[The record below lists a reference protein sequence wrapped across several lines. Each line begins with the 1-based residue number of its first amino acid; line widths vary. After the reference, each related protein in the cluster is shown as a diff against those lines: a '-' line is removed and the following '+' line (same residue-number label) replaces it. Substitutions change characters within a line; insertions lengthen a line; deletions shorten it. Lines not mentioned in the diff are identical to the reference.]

1 MAFSFR
7 VRAGARFAVDS
18 RGEAIFRATNALH
31 KPGRSQT
38 NLREFPS
45 LRSRSLLRRHI
56 FAAIATAML
65 GVAGVGSSAHAQ
77 MKQINFFVVNNL
89 FGSPGFV
96 AVENGYFAQQGLDVK
111 IKLTA
116 SGSQVTQAL
125 QAGEAQIGHA
135 SLSTTTAAAR
145 AAGNLLK
152 GVMPYYNDAQYIS
165 LGGRA
170 IIGRKDRGIDAKNP
184 KSMEGKKVGYLSGG
198 NEAYMVAWFKK
209 NHVDISK
216 VTLINIPVPDMP
228 ISISQGLVDAIVP
241 WEPYTSQAIRQ
252 LGDNA
257 VVLSRAE
264 GGLAPDII
272 GIVANQDWMKQNYDL
287 LEKFSVA
294 LAQAAQFI
302 RKNPGKAAEI
312 DTSYIDGLNIE
323 DATEGIKSLHWDP
336 RISVCTIAGMV
347 SAGNDMIK
355 AKLIKMSRPFT
366 PDDFV
371 DKTVIDRVMQKH
383 PELFS
388 DLPPL
393 PKTLDQCKDK
403 MGT

>member
-1 MAFSFR
+1 MTLGFR
-7 VRAGARFAVDS
+7 ARLGVAAES
-18 RGEAIFRATNALH
+18 RGGLALRSTTGQNLNRA
-31 KPGRSQT
+31 QT
-38 NLREFPS
+38 NLGNVPR
-45 LRSRSLLRRHI
+45 LRSQSLLRRRI
-56 FAAIATAML
+56 FMTVASALL
-65 GVAGVGSSAHAQ
+65 GIAGVSNPVHAQ
-77 MKQINFFVVNNL
+77 MKQVNFIVVNNL

-96 AVENGYFAQQGLDVK
+96 AVENGYFAEQGLDVK

-170 IIGRKDRGIDAKNP
+170 IIGRKDRGIDAQNP
-184 KSMEGKKVGYLSGG
+184 KSIEGKKIGYLSGG

-209 NHVDISK
+209 NHVDITK
-216 VTLINIPVPDMP
+216 VKLINIPVPDMP
-228 ISISQGLVDAIVP
+228 ISITQGLVDAIVP

-287 LEKFSVA
+287 LEKFSIA

-302 RKNPGKAAEI
+302 RKNPRKAAEI
-312 DTSYIDGLNIE
+312 DTSYIDGLNVE
-323 DATEGIKSLHWDP
+323 DATAGIKSLHWDP
-336 RISVCTIAGMV
+336 RVSVCTIEGMV
-347 SAGNDMIK
+347 SAGNDMVK
-355 AKLIKMSRPFT
+355 EKLIKMNRMFT
-366 PDDFV
+366 ADDFV

-393 PKTLDQCKDK
+393 PATLEQCKDK
-403 MGT
+403 TGS

>member
-1 MAFSFR
+1 M
-7 VRAGARFAVDS
+7 
-18 RGEAIFRATNALH
+18 LCW
-31 KPGRSQT
+31 Q
-38 NLREFPS
+38 
-45 LRSRSLLRRHI
+45 SLLRRYG
-56 FAAIATAML
+56 FAAAACAMFGAVGL
-65 GVAGVGSSAHAQ
+65 GSAAHAQ
-77 MKQINFFVVNNL
+77 MKQLTFIVVNNL
-89 FGSPGFV
+89 FGSPAFV
-96 AVENGYFAQQGLDVK
+96 AVENGYWAQQGLDVK
-111 IKLTA
+111 IKLTE

-125 QAGEAQIGHA
+125 QAGEAQFGHA

-184 KSMEGKKVGYLSGG
+184 KSLEGKKVGYLPGG
-198 NEAYMVAWFKK
+198 NAAYMLAWLKK
-209 NHVDISK
+209 NNVDVSK
-216 VTLINIPVPDMP
+216 LTLINIPVPDMP
-228 ISISQGLVDAIVP
+228 ITISQGLVDVIVP

-272 GIVANQDWMKQNYDL
+272 GVVANQDWMKKNYDL
-287 LEKFSVA
+287 AETFSVA
-294 LAQAAQFI
+294 LAQAAQFV
-302 RKNPGKAAEI
+302 RTNPRKAAEI
-312 DTSYIDGLNIE
+312 DASYIDGLNVE
-323 DATEGIKSLHWDP
+323 DAAAGIKSLRWDP
-336 RISVCTIAGMV
+336 RISVCTIEGMV

-355 AKLIKMSRPFT
+355 ENLIKMSRPFT
-366 PDDFV
+366 ADDFV
-371 DKTVIDRVMQKH
+371 DTTVIDRVMRKH

-393 PKTLDQCKDK
+393 PQTLDQCKDK
-403 MGT
+403 PSH